1 MVYSNILI
9 KRLCILYL
17 PWDQT
22 FHHMVYRPNKN
33 CETDLLFCEVD
44 TGRAMNLL
52 LDYFLY
58 FLSDLSNGFIIN
70 TKTGTN

>member
-17 PWDQT
+17 PWGQT

-52 LDYFLY
+52 LDYILY
-58 FLSDLSNGFIIN
+58 FLSDWSNGFIIN

>member
-1 MVYSNILI
+1 MKNNDFNGIFKYINKKVMYIISS
-9 KRLCILYL
+9 
-17 PWDQT
+17 
-22 FHHMVYRPNKN
+22 MVYRPNKN

-52 LDYFLY
+52 LDYILY

>member
-1 MVYSNILI
+1 
-9 KRLCILYL
+9 
-17 PWDQT
+17 
-22 FHHMVYRPNKN
+22 MVYRPNKN

-52 LDYFLY
+52 LDYILY

-70 TKTGTN
+70 TKNRDKLSFYLYAFHHVHIEFQLTNN

>member
-17 PWDQT
+17 PWGQT

-44 TGRAMNLL
+44 TGTAMNLPH
-52 LDYFLY
+52 DYILY
-58 FLSDLSNGFIIN
+58 FLSDLSKGY
-70 TKTGTN
+70 KKGTN